1 MDIVKDTSINDNTE
15 TIEAKVITSL
25 SELSID
31 YNKLKPKEKKH
42 LINIE
47 NVLTNTEALYLQLIQ
62 SLKNN
67 KPSISSVSEG
77 AGISS
82 RQTIY
87 NNPVLKDYITSRID
101 EITKLDPTNEIEH
114 LKDKIQ
120 DLKTKLNLMIDRD
133 IDTEILRHN
142 VKHLKKQLK
151 DRENSIISLEEQSKE
166 MNSEISSLKR
176 ELKSS
181 SSSMDK
187 SKTKNSSI
195 LTFEKN
201 NKRKNRRD

>member
-1 MDIVKDTSINDNTE
+1 MDSIKKDTSINDNTE
-15 TIEAKVITSL
+15 SIEAKVIASL
-25 SELSID
+25 NNLSID

-47 NVLTNTEALYLQLIQ
+47 NTLTNTEALYLQLVQ
-62 SLKNN
+62 SLKDN

-87 NNPVLKDYITSRID
+87 NNPVLKNYITSRID
-101 EITKLDPTNEIEH
+101 EITKLDPTNEIEY
-114 LKDKIQ
+114 LKNKIQ
-120 DLKTKLNLMIDRD
+120 DLNTKLSLMVDRD

-142 VKHLKKQLK
+142 VKHLKEQLK
-151 DRENSIISLEEQSKE
+151 NRENSITSLEEQSKE

-187 SKTKNSSI
+187 TKNSSI
-195 LTFEKN
+195 LTFDK
-201 NKRKNRRD
+201 K

>member
-1 MDIVKDTSINDNTE
+1 MDSIKKDALINDNTE
-15 TIEAKVITSL
+15 SIEEKVITSL
-25 SELSID
+25 NNLSID

-47 NVLTNTEALYLQLIQ
+47 NALTSTEALYLQLIQ
-62 SLKNN
+62 ALKDN

-87 NNPVLKDYITSRID
+87 NNPILKNYITSRID

-114 LKDKIQ
+114 LKNKIQ
-120 DLKTKLNLMIDRD
+120 DLNTKLNLMIDRD

-142 VKHLKKQLK
+142 VKHLKEQLK
-151 DRENSIISLEEQSKE
+151 NRENSITSLEEQSKE

-187 SKTKNSSI
+187 TKNSSI
-195 LTFEKN
+195 LTFDK
-201 NKRKNRRD
+201 K

>member
-1 MDIVKDTSINDNTE
+1 MDIIKKDISVNDNTE
-15 TIEAKVITSL
+15 SIEAKVIASL
-25 SELSID
+25 NNLSID

-47 NVLTNTEALYLQLIQ
+47 NTLTNTERLYLQLVQ
-62 SLKNN
+62 SLKDN

-87 NNPVLKDYITSRID
+87 NNPVLKNYITNRIN
-101 EITKLDPTNEIEH
+101 ELTELDPYNEIEH
-114 LKDKIQ
+114 LRNKVQ
-120 DLKTKLNLMIDRD
+120 DLNAKLNLMIDRD

-142 VKHLKKQLK
+142 VKKLKEQLK
-151 DRENSIISLEEQSKE
+151 NRENSILSLEEQSKN
-166 MNSEISSLKR
+166 MTSEISSLRR

-181 SSSMDK
+181 KPNTDESEN
-187 SKTKNSSI
+187 KNSSVLI
-195 LTFEKN
+195 FGK
-201 NKRKNRRD
+201 K